1 MGEIVEAKVEWHEV
15 LLKLMNVYSQY
26 DLYGDIRYAARAYM
40 TSMCLNNEKKMSYK
54 IATLISLFAIFA
66 PFFVSYSGLNVI
78 QNNRGTITD
87 KAGAR
92 DCKSVFGR
100 IGTVLYLSVLG
111 PLVLLFA

>member
-1 MGEIVEAKVEWHEV
+1 MSFAFK
-15 LLKLMNVYSQY
+15 
-26 DLYGDIRYAARAYM
+26 AYQA
-40 TSMCLNNEKKMSYK
+40 SMSVDNKGTFSYK
-54 IATLISLFAIFA
+54 FATLISILAILA
-66 PFFVSYSGLNVI
+66 PYFVSYSGLNVI